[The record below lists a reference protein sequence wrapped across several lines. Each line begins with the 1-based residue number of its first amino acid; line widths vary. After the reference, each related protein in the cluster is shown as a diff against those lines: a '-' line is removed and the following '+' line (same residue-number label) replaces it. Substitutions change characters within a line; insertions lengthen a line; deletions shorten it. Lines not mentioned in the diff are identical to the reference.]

1 MTSLMLLCTIA
12 GRQAAI
18 PAHAIRSVIE
28 IDAVEPIPGTPPWI
42 VGLTALRSQALTV
55 IDCTMALGLEPGET
69 PAQQRAAV
77 VDIEGHLYA
86 LLVDAAYDVGEARS
100 EPIEVPGGFCPG
112 WQAAA
117 RGMVETDGGP
127 TLLIEVEKLVT
138 APVAQVAA

>member
-55 IDCTMALGLEPGET
+55 VDCRVALGFESAGDPVGS
-69 PAQQRAAV
+69 RAAV
-77 VDIEGHLYA
+77 IALDGHLYA
-86 LLVDAAYDVGEARS
+86 LVVADASDVEEIESDIQQLRGGFGRQWADAAL
-100 EPIEVPGGFCPG
+100 
-112 WQAAA
+112 
-117 RGMVETDGGP
+117 GMVETPLGP
-127 TLLIEVEKLVT
+127 AIILDVPALLGLDQSE
-138 APVAQVAA
+138 AA

>member
-55 IDCTMALGLEPGET
+55 VDCRVALGFESAGDPVGS
-69 PAQQRAAV
+69 RAAV
-77 VDIEGHLYA
+77 IALDGHLYA
-86 LLVDAAYDVGEARS
+86 LVVDDASDVEEIEGDIQQLRGGFGRQWADAAL
-100 EPIEVPGGFCPG
+100 
-112 WQAAA
+112 
-117 RGMVETDGGP
+117 GMVETPLGP
-127 TLLIEVEKLVT
+127 AIILDVPALLGLDQSE
-138 APVAQVAA
+138 AA

>member
-55 IDCTMALGLEPGET
+55 VDCRVALGFESAGDPVGS
-69 PAQQRAAV
+69 RAAV
-77 VDIEGHLYA
+77 IALDGHLYA
-86 LLVDAAYDVGEARS
+86 LVVDDASDVEEIESDIQQLRGGFGRQWADAAL
-100 EPIEVPGGFCPG
+100 
-112 WQAAA
+112 
-117 RGMVETDGGP
+117 GMVETPLGP
-127 TLLIEVEKLVT
+127 AIILDVPALLGLDQSE
-138 APVAQVAA
+138 AA

>member
-55 IDCTMALGLEPGET
+55 GDCRVALGFESAGDPVGS
-69 PAQQRAAV
+69 RAAV
-77 VDIEGHLYA
+77 IALDGHLYA
-86 LLVDAAYDVGEARS
+86 LVVDDASDVEEIESDIQQLRGGFGRQWADAAL
-100 EPIEVPGGFCPG
+100 
-112 WQAAA
+112 
-117 RGMVETDGGP
+117 GMVETPLGP
-127 TLLIEVEKLVT
+127 AIILDVPALLGLDQSE
-138 APVAQVAA
+138 AA